1 MNIRLCRAK
10 KNAYSNSAHLSRKR
24 KKRLF
29 EELQAENSKLRHT
42 EAILQSVPDLI
53 IVFDS
58 SGCISFV
65 SSSVSKFI
73 CNTCDK
79 LEGTSFLDLLTKE
92 SRNMIQTA
100 FIDAISLKRH
110 AGQQA
115 TPLRC
120 GKAIRINFLDDKT
133 SNENNKKEDEDYT
146 SISSISN
153 EIGSL
158 SLRSF
163 LLRGI
168 VHFSGVEPECVSS
181 IRLTK

>member
-1 MNIRLCRAK
+1 MNLTYAF
-10 KNAYSNSAHLSRKR
+10 YSNSAHLSRKR
-24 KKRLF
+24 KKLFF

-42 EAILQSVPDLI
+42 EALLQSVPDLI

-79 LEGTSFLDLLTKE
+79 LEGTSFLDLLTEE

-133 SNENNKKEDEDYT
+133 SNGNNNKEDEDNT

-158 SLRSF
+158 SFS
-163 LLRGI
+163 LRGN